1 MCVARSDKNTH
12 ATSSSS
18 SSSSSCMKERGKGEF
33 CCMFVVVVVVVT
45 DERSTIKSWVWVD
58 LRKKTRE
65 GVEFLVGER

>member
-1 MCVARSDKNTH
+1 
-12 ATSSSS
+12 
-18 SSSSSCMKERGKGEF
+18 MKEREKGEF

-58 LRKKTRE
+58 LRKKTRD